1 MRDLVSKP
9 QLISINSATINYC
22 VKPSCLIE
30 ECSKLH
36 IGAIGPWVH
45 EFPDKKSI
53 VDTVKALNNTG
64 LKISCL
70 SRSGYMSAEGN
81 ESKKNL
87 ENNFQYLDIAA
98 ELNAPC
104 FGLVVGG
111 LCLPNKDLNY
121 TKNVIKN
128 NIHILLEKAKKL
140 NVSLAL
146 EALHPMTCA
155 NRSVLCSIKESIDWC
170 EEIDPHMECGLG
182 IIVDVYHT
190 WWDPELF
197 SQIKRAKNRILGFH
211 VSDWDFN
218 TTETVY
224 GRVLPGD
231 GVINIPK
238 IRAAVEDT
246 GFNGFIELEVL
257 NKKFNSSSEL
267 QKYLPYL
274 LQKVSSSC

>member
-1 MRDLVSKP
+1 MRDLISSP
-9 QLISINSATINYC
+9 QLISINSATINNC

-45 EFPDKKSI
+45 EFPDRKSI
-53 VDTVKALNNTG
+53 ADTVQALNKTG

-87 ENNFQYLDIAA
+87 ENNFRYLDIAA
-98 ELNAPC
+98 ELSATC
-104 FGLVVGG
+104 LGLVVGG

-121 TKNVIKN
+121 TKNIIKN
-128 NIHILLEKAKKL
+128 NIHILLEKAKKF

-146 EALHPMTCA
+146 EPLHPMTCA

-170 EEIDPHMECGLG
+170 QEIDPNYEYGLG

-197 SQIKRAKNRILGFH
+197 LQIKRAKNRILGFH
-211 VSDWDFN
+211 VSDWNFN
-218 TTETVY
+218 TVDTVY

-231 GVINIPK
+231 GVIDIQK

-246 GFNGFIELEVL
+246 GFKGFIELEVL
-257 NKKFNSSSEL
+257 NKQLVSSIEI
-267 QKYLPYL
+267 QNYLPYL
-274 LQKVSSSC
+274 LQKVSSNC

>member
-9 QLISINSATINYC
+9 QLISINSATINHC

-45 EFPDKKSI
+45 EFPDRKSI
-53 VDTVKALNNTG
+53 ADTVQALNKTG

-87 ENNFQYLDIAA
+87 ENNFRYLDIAA
-98 ELNAPC
+98 ELSAPC

-121 TKNVIKN
+121 TKNIIKN
-128 NIHILLEKAKKL
+128 NIHILLEKAKKF

-146 EALHPMTCA
+146 EPLHPMTCA

-170 EEIDPHMECGLG
+170 QEIDPNYEYGLG

-197 SQIKRAKNRILGFH
+197 LQIKRAKNRILGFH
-211 VSDWDFN
+211 VSDWNFN
-218 TTETVY
+218 TVDTVY

-231 GVINIPK
+231 GVIDIPK

-246 GFNGFIELEVL
+246 GFKGFIELELL
-257 NKKFNSSSEL
+257 NKQLVSSIEI
-267 QKYLPYL
+267 QNYLPYL
-274 LQKVSSSC
+274 LQKVSSNC

>member
-1 MRDLVSKP
+1 MRDLISSP
-9 QLISINSATINYC
+9 QLISINSATINHC

-30 ECSKLH
+30 ACSKFH

-45 EFPDKKSI
+45 EFPDEKSI
-53 VDTVKALNNTG
+53 RDTVKALNNTG

-87 ENNFQYLDIAA
+87 ENNFRYLDLAA
-98 ELNAPC
+98 KLGAPC

-121 TKNVIKN
+121 TKSIIKE
-128 NIHILLEKAKKL
+128 NISTLLQKAKEL

-170 EEIDPHMECGLG
+170 EELDPNLEYGFG

-197 SQIKRAKNRILGFH
+197 SQITRAKNRILGFH

-218 TTETVY
+218 TVDTVY

-231 GVINIPK
+231 GVIDIPK

-246 GFNGFIELEVL
+246 GFQGYIELEVL
-257 NKKFNSSSEL
+257 NKKIVSPREIKN
-267 QKYLPYL
+267 YLPFL

>member
-1 MRDLVSKP
+1 MRDLISSP
-9 QLISINSATINYC
+9 QLISINSATINHC

-45 EFPDKKSI
+45 EFPDRKSI
-53 VDTVKALNNTG
+53 ADTVQALNKTG

-87 ENNFQYLDIAA
+87 ENNFRYLDIAA
-98 ELNAPC
+98 ELSAPC

-121 TKNVIKN
+121 TKNIIKN
-128 NIHILLEKAKKL
+128 NIHILLEKAKKF

-146 EALHPMTCA
+146 EPLHPMTCA

-170 EEIDPHMECGLG
+170 QEIDPNYEYGLG

-197 SQIKRAKNRILGFH
+197 LQIKRAKNRILGFH
-211 VSDWDFN
+211 VSDWNFN
-218 TTETVY
+218 TVDTVY

-231 GVINIPK
+231 GVIDIQK

-246 GFNGFIELEVL
+246 GFKGFIELEVL
-257 NKKFNSSSEL
+257 NKQLVSSIEI
-267 QKYLPYL
+267 QNYLPYL
-274 LQKVSSSC
+274 LQKVSSNC

>member
-9 QLISINSATINYC
+9 QLISINSATINHC

-45 EFPDKKSI
+45 EFPDRKSI
-53 VDTVKALNNTG
+53 ADTVQALNKTG

-87 ENNFQYLDIAA
+87 ENNFRYLDIAA
-98 ELNAPC
+98 ELSAPC

-121 TKNVIKN
+121 TKNIIKN
-128 NIHILLEKAKKL
+128 NIHILLEKAKKF

-146 EALHPMTCA
+146 EPLHPMTCA

-170 EEIDPHMECGLG
+170 QEIDPNYEYGLG

-197 SQIKRAKNRILGFH
+197 LQIKRAKNRILGFH
-211 VSDWDFN
+211 VSDWNFN
-218 TTETVY
+218 TVDTVY

-231 GVINIPK
+231 GVIDIPK

-246 GFNGFIELEVL
+246 GFKGFIELEVL
-257 NKKFNSSSEL
+257 NKQLVSSIEI
-267 QKYLPYL
+267 QNYLPYL
-274 LQKVSSSC
+274 LQKVSSNC